1 MSDDKNEKVIE
12 DEKRA
17 LKCGLVMP
25 ISAIDTYTEKHW
37 DNIRDIIEESLS
49 GLGFEVSMVSDAND
63 SGVIQSRIVQ
73 NLFDSDI
80 VICDVSAKN
89 PNVMFELGMRLAF
102 DKPVVIIKD
111 SATSFSFD
119 ISVIEHLE
127 YPSDLHYNSIVMF
140 KDKLKKKVIGTI
152 DAANNPEYT
161 TFLKHF
167 SITKVAKI
175 ETREMDSFE
184 FFVKALSE
192 IKSDIVAIN
201 NKLSKSGHETSSGNQ
216 IDLSRLALLAAN
228 EYIEST
234 KDLGNYRDFINSDIV
249 ADLRFQYSLDDS
261 VLKQAFSNATLAH
274 L

>member
-1 MSDDKNEKVIE
+1 MSDEKNKKIMEQE
-12 DEKRA
+12 SRS

-25 ISAIDTYTEKHW
+25 ISAIDAYTEKHW
-37 DNIRDIIEESLS
+37 DNIRDIIKESLS
-49 GLGFEVSMVSDAND
+49 GLNFEINLVSDSND

-102 DKPVVIIKD
+102 DKPVIIIKD
-111 SATSFSFD
+111 NATSFSFD

-127 YPSDLHYNSIVMF
+127 YPSDLHYNSIVIF
-140 KDKLKKKVIGTI
+140 KEKLKNKVVGTI
-152 DAANNPEYT
+152 QAANNPEYT

-175 ETREMDSFE
+175 ETKEMDSFE
-184 FFVKALSE
+184 FLVKALA
-192 IKSDIVAIN
+192 DIRGDVVAIN
-201 NKLSKSGHETSSGNQ
+201 KKLSRNSHFVSHGDYP
-216 IDLSRLALLAAN
+216 DLNRLALMAAN
-228 EYIEST
+228 EYLSMA
-234 KDLGNYRDFINSDIV
+234 KDFGDVKDFINSDIV
-249 ADLRFQYSLDDS
+249 ADLRINYPIDDGT
-261 VLKQAFSNATLAH
+261 LRLAFNNAALEH

>member
-1 MSDDKNEKVIE
+1 MSDDKLEQVIE
-12 DEKRA
+12 DGNRT

-25 ISAIDTYTEKHW
+25 ISTIDTYTEKHW

-49 GLGFEVSMVSDAND
+49 GLGFEVSMVSYSND

-73 NLFDSDI
+73 NLFDADI
-80 VICDVSAKN
+80 VVCDVSAKN

-111 SATSFSFD
+111 NATSFSFD

-140 KDKLKKKVIGTI
+140 KEKLKNKVIGTI
-152 DAANNPEYT
+152 EAASNPEYT

-184 FFVKALSE
+184 FLVKALSE
-192 IKSDIVAIN
+192 IRGDIVAIN
-201 NKLSKSGHETSSGNQ
+201 NKLSKSGHEISPGNQ
-216 IDLSRLALLAAN
+216 VDLNRLALLAAN
-228 EYIEST
+228 DYIDST

-249 ADLRFQYSLDDS
+249 ADLKFQYSLDDS
-261 VLKQAFSNATLAH
+261 ILKQAFSNATLAH